1 MNQLTS
7 PVLAHL
13 NVLGD
18 PLRARLLL
26 VLEGQTLA
34 VGELCDILQLPQS
47 TISRHLKTLM
57 EGGWAQVRR
66 EGTSR
71 LYSLVVEDL
80 DADSTDLWRVVKA
93 QLITMPAVAQDR
105 VRLTRVL
112 AERRAESAAFFS
124 RAAGEWDALRDE
136 LYGST
141 FHLEGALAAL
151 DPTWVVADLGCGT
164 GRTSAALAPFV
175 RQVVA
180 VDASA
185 EMLTAAR
192 ERLASTSNVDVRH
205 GTLEAVPVGDGTVDL
220 ALLVLVLHHLGDP
233 SAVLREARRVLAP
246 GGRVV
251 VIDMQPH
258 GREEYRGQMG
268 HVWLGFAELEIGRLL
283 AGAGFEG
290 ARVVPLSPAPGVRG
304 PALFAARAIV
314 GPASARAAADTPSS
328 LSGRSGASDAPT
340 GRRDAALT
348 RSKTMPERHR

>member
-1 MNQLTS
+1 MNQLAS

-18 PLRARLLL
+18 PLRSRLLL

-57 EGGWAQVRR
+57 DGGWAQVRR

-71 LYSLVVEDL
+71 LYSLVIEDL
-80 DADSTDLWRVVKA
+80 DAHSADLWRVVKA
-93 QLITMPAVAQDR
+93 QLLGMSAVAQDR

-112 AERRAESAAFFS
+112 ADRRSESAAFFS
-124 RAAGEWDALRDE
+124 RTAGEWDALRDD

-141 FHLEGALAAL
+141 FHLEGVLAAL
-151 DPTWVVADLGCGT
+151 DPSWVVADLGCGT
-164 GRTSAALAPFV
+164 GRTTAALAPFV

-185 EMLTAAR
+185 EMLAAAR
-192 ERLASTSNVDVRH
+192 ARLGTVPNVDLRE
-205 GTLEAVPVGDGTVDL
+205 GTLEAVPVADGSIDL

-233 SAVLREARRVLAP
+233 GAVLREARRVLAP
-246 GGRVV
+246 GGRLL

-258 GREEYRGQMG
+258 DREEYRGQMG
-268 HVWLGFAELEIGRLL
+268 HVWLGFSEAEIGRLL
-283 AGAGFEG
+283 AGAGFTG
-290 ARVVPLSPAPGVRG
+290 ARVVPLSPASGVRG
-304 PALFAARAIV
+304 PALFVARATT
-314 GPASARAAADTPSS
+314 GTSS
-328 LSGRSGASDAPT
+328 SGR
-340 GRRDAALT
+340 
-348 RSKTMPERHR
+348 

>member
-1 MNQLTS
+1 MNQLTA

-57 EGGWAQVRR
+57 DGGWAQVRR

-80 DADSTDLWRVVKA
+80 DEASADLWRIVKA
-93 QLITMPAVAQDR
+93 QLVTMPAVAQDR

-112 AERRAESAAFFS
+112 AERRTESAAFFS
-124 RAAGEWDALRDE
+124 RTAGEWDALRDD
-136 LYGST
+136 LYGGT
-141 FHLEGALAAL
+141 FHLEGLLAAL
-151 DPTWVVADLGCGT
+151 DPSWVVADLGCGT
-164 GRTSAALAPFV
+164 GRTTAALAPFV
-175 RQVVA
+175 REVVA

-192 ERLASTSNVDVRH
+192 ERLQAVSNVDLRE
-205 GTLEAVPVGDGTVDL
+205 GTLEALPVADGSVDL

-233 SAVLREARRVLAP
+233 AAVLREARRVLAP
-246 GGRVV
+246 GGRVL

-258 GREEYRGQMG
+258 DREEYRGQMG
-268 HVWLGFAELEIGRLL
+268 HVWLGFSEPQLGRLL
-283 AGAGFEG
+283 VGAGFSG

-304 PALFAARAIV
+304 PALFVARATA
-314 GPASARAAADTPSS
+314 GQQSS
-328 LSGRSGASDAPT
+328 SGR
-340 GRRDAALT
+340 
-348 RSKTMPERHR
+348 